1 MLKHGGR
8 PHWAKAHP
16 LRPDDLKQMYPRFE
30 DFVQVL
36 QRVDPHGIL
45 RNSYIQ
51 RHIFGKQGPQFDSR
65 AFKPRHRS

>member
-1 MLKHGGR
+1 MLKHDGR

-16 LRPDDLKQMYPRFE
+16 LKPEDLKRRYPRFE

-36 QRVDPHGIL
+36 HQVDPHGML

-51 RHIFGKQGPQFDSR
+51 RHIFGMQGPQFDS
-65 AFKPRHRS
+65 AVFKPRNRS